1 MMYLNGEIKPMNEEL
16 EKYSKFDNGVQ
27 IYTAKNDGGKARV
40 LKNYV
45 FSKITEMDKNKYM
58 NLCIISVS

>member
-1 MMYLNGEIKPMNEEL
+1 MNEEL

-58 NLCIISVS
+58 NLCIISIS

>member
-1 MMYLNGEIKPMNEEL
+1 MIYLNGEIKPMNGEL

-27 IYTAKNDGGKARV
+27 IYTVKNDGGKARV

-58 NLCIISVS
+58 NLCIISIS